1 MTTTAA
7 STCSTC
13 SGTIARA
20 RIDLPASC
28 LQEYSPREQK
38 LIGQRR
44 LIFRGTSI
52 GFTEGPHLYKRGG
65 YYHLLVAE
73 GGTFWGHAVTMARS
87 RNIDGPYELH
97 PDTYVLTARDRP
109 DSPLQRAG
117 HASLVETQ
125 DGETYMAYL
134 CGRPL
139 PNRGRCVLGRET
151 AIQKMVWSEDGWL
164 RTDRRPRRAAGER
177 AGAEPAAAPVPARR
191 VSRRILIRRN
201 CPSTSNGCARPIPS
215 GFGA

>member
-1 MTTTAA
+1 MAA
-7 STCSTC
+7 NTCSTC

-20 RIDLPASC
+20 RIGLPASC
-28 LQEYSPREQK
+28 CRNTRPREQK

-44 LIFRGTSI
+44 LIFQGTSI
-52 GFTEGPHLYKRGG
+52 GFTEAPHLYKRGG
-65 YYHLLVAE
+65 YYHLVVAE

-87 RNIDGPYELH
+87 RQIDGPYELH

-109 DSPLQRAG
+109 DCALQRAG
-117 HASLVETQ
+117 HGSLVETQ

-151 AIQKMVWSEDGWL
+151 AIQKMVWSPDGWL
-164 RTDRRPRRAAGER
+164 RTDRRRGR
-177 AGAEPAAAPVPARR
+177 ARR
-191 VSRRILIRRN
+191 
-201 CPSTSNGCARPIPS
+201 
-215 GFGA
+215 